1 MESTAES
8 STQTPP
14 NTRFFALSDLS
25 RQTFQTVEEIM
36 TSLAVLPPLK
46 KTITDVMD
54 DDLYQPAPG
63 GMAGTSPSLNPAQN
77 PSSAAQTLSN
87 LLNIPESFVEHY
99 NRVNGSSSQVN
110 STIPNLFLD
119 SNDYS
124 KYDTDALN
132 QNATSDDLL
141 PDSNA
146 QLYPS
151 PSQQHFV
158 RPEVLQRNTFPAR
171 RRRITTLEQPDV
183 GNVKKYND
191 EDFYLFNTDIQPS
204 SLMTNNSSFYPNC
217 TDDSFFIMDSDL
229 DKSSHLGTGPASV
242 PVPGFESDYVMM
254 DNLAEESDF
263 SDDSDDEDDDNYFQ
277 DDDFDDMMESA
288 AEPQLQFPSP
298 AGFAPFRSP
307 LEEPTQAPQLGGFM
321 ETLQRAPTSD
331 SMDYGSEQEIAFKA
345 DNENVM
351 VEDLHGNHNHVDLF
365 KREDEPRSMP
375 QQPFTDHHITAAE
388 ITANNPTHECT
399 MINPSTGTPCHKHF
413 SRPYDLIRH
422 QETIHAAKKKIFRC
436 VICEGREHG
445 GAGNGKSKT
454 FSRGDALSRHIKVKH
469 GISGRDAA
477 DLINSAKENVEYL
490 SVC

>member
-1 MESTAES
+1 
-8 STQTPP
+8 
-14 NTRFFALSDLS
+14 
-25 RQTFQTVEEIM
+25 M

-63 GMAGTSPSLNPAQN
+63 GMAGTSPSLNATQSPT
-77 PSSAAQTLSN
+77 SAAQTLSN

-99 NRVNGSSSQVN
+99 NRVNGSNSQVN
-110 STIPNLFLD
+110 STVPSLFLD
-119 SNDYS
+119 SSDYS
-124 KYDTDALN
+124 NYDTDAAN
-132 QNATSDDLL
+132 RNAAAEALIPENNTSL
-141 PDSNA
+141 S
-146 QLYPS
+146 PS

-158 RPEVLQRNTFPAR
+158 RPEVLQRNTLPAR

-183 GNVKKYND
+183 GNAKKHND
-191 EDFYLFNTDIQPS
+191 DDYYLFNTDIQPS

-229 DKSSHLGTGPASV
+229 DKSSHLGTGSASV

-254 DNLAEESDF
+254 DNLAEVSDF

-288 AEPQLQFPSP
+288 AEPNMQFPSP

-307 LEEPTQAPQLGGFM
+307 LEEPAQAPQQVGFM
-321 ETLQRAPTSD
+321 ETLHRAPTFD
-331 SMDYGSEQEIAFKA
+331 SMDYGSEQEIPFKTEN
-345 DNENVM
+345 DNVM
-351 VEDLHGNHNHVDLF
+351 VEDLHGNNNVDLF

-375 QQPFTDHHITAAE
+375 HQSYSNHPVTAAE
-388 ITANNPTHECT
+388 ITANNPLHECT
-399 MINPSTGTPCHKHF
+399 MINPSTGTPCHKQF

-477 DLINSAKENVEYL
+477 DLINNAKENVEYL

>member
-1 MESTAES
+1 
-8 STQTPP
+8 
-14 NTRFFALSDLS
+14 
-25 RQTFQTVEEIM
+25 M

-63 GMAGTSPSLNPAQN
+63 SLQAGSSPSLNPAQN

-99 NRVNGSSSQVN
+99 NRVNGSNTQVN
-110 STIPNLFLD
+110 STVPSLFLD
-119 SNDYS
+119 SSNEYS
-124 KYDTDALN
+124 NFESTALN
-132 QNATSDDLL
+132 TNGAAADDLI
-141 PDSNA
+141 PENMPN
-146 QLYPS
+146 QPYPS

-158 RPEVLQRNTFPAR
+158 RPEVLQRSSHPAR

-183 GNVKKYND
+183 GNGKKYND

-204 SLMTNNSSFYPNC
+204 SLMTNNSSFFPNG

-229 DKSSHLGTGPASV
+229 DKSSHLGTGPASL

-254 DNLAEESDF
+254 DNIAEESDF

-277 DDDFDDMMESA
+277 DDDFDDMMESTA
-288 AEPQLQFPSP
+288 APDLQFPSP
-298 AGFAPFRSP
+298 AGYAPFESP
-307 LEEPTQAPQLGGFM
+307 LEEPAQAAPQLGGFM
-321 ETLQRAPTSD
+321 ETLQRAPTTD
-331 SMDYGSEQEIAFKA
+331 SMDYGSEQEIAFKN
-345 DNENVM
+345 DNDGVM
-351 VEDLHGNHNHVDLF
+351 VNDLQSNNHVDLF
-365 KREDEPRSMP
+365 KREDEPRTMP
-375 QQPFTDHHITAAE
+375 HQSFTNQHATAAE

-477 DLINSAKENVEYL
+477 DLINEAKENVEYL